1 MKTEE
6 YLHACLKDYTKLG
19 DEIHRLKKENA
30 ALKDKLEQKDA
41 IIRGLKRKAKLDE
54 ESHKHQV
61 KLATLQAAIKYTSGG
76 KKGEAERLQALI
88 SGKQAA
94 RSLPRSPNPS
104 FDLLFEGGGD
114 EIPSLPPTADFMRR
128 SKQQREEEAVAKR
141 PAHRIDNDGCLWPR
155 GQPPSG
161 PLRQQNQEYQ
171 EYRQQQQLQMRQNH
185 RRPHHPPQSRHQQEQ
200 KKPAAPHVDLCL
212 AFLKS
217 GKCPGCPRT
226 HDPNDYPSWTK
237 GYQSGLERRDD
248 RDHSSRL
255 EFEDSAGLET
265 ATATLMGA
273 GVAGSAGQK
282 RPRSN
287 FGAWS
292 ASKHRRFETE
302 EHVQEKEGE
311 YQRE

>member
-61 KLATLQAAIKYTSGG
+61 KLATLQAAI
-76 KKGEAERLQALI
+76 
-88 SGKQAA
+88 
-94 RSLPRSPNPS
+94 N
-104 FDLLFEGGGD
+104 
-114 EIPSLPPTADFMRR
+114 
-128 SKQQREEEAVAKR
+128 KQQREEEAVAKR

-200 KKPAAPHVDLCL
+200 EKPAAPHVDLCL

-237 GYQSGLERRDD
+237 GYQSGLERREDH
-248 RDHSSRL
+248 DHSSRL

-302 EHVQEKEGE
+302 EHV
-311 YQRE
+311 

>member
-19 DEIHRLKKENA
+19 DEIHRLKKESA
-30 ALKDKLEQKDA
+30 ALKEKLEQKDA

-54 ESHKHQV
+54 ESHKHQIS
-61 KLATLQAAIKYTSGG
+61 LATLQAAIKYTSGCGG
-76 KKGEAERLQALI
+76 KKGEAERLQALVA
-88 SGKQAA
+88 GRQTT
-94 RSLPRSPNPS
+94 RPLPRSPNPS
-104 FDLLFEGGGD
+104 FDLLFEGGED
-114 EIPSLPPTADFMRR
+114 HEIPSSPPIAGFNRR
-128 SKQQREEEAVAKR
+128 SKQQREEEAVAKG
-141 PAHRIDNDGCLWPR
+141 PARRLDSGGCLWPR

-161 PLRQQNQEYQ
+161 PLRQQDQEYQ

-185 RRPHHPPQSRHQQEQ
+185 RRPHHPPQSRHQQEEE
-200 KKPAAPHVDLCL
+200 KPAAPHVDLCL

-226 HDPNDYPSWTK
+226 HDPKDYPSWTK
-237 GYQSGLERRDD
+237 GYQSGLERWED
-248 RDHSSRL
+248 RGHSSRL
-255 EFEDSAGLET
+255 ELEDSASLKT
-265 ATATLMGA
+265 ATAALTG
-273 GVAGSAGQK
+273 GGIAGSAGRK

-302 EHVQEKEGE
+302 ERVQEKEGE
-311 YQRE
+311 

>member
-19 DEIHRLKKENA
+19 DEIHRLKKESA
-30 ALKDKLEQKDA
+30 ALKEKLEQKDA

-54 ESHKHQV
+54 ESHKHQIS
-61 KLATLQAAIKYTSGG
+61 LATLQAAI
-76 KKGEAERLQALI
+76 
-88 SGKQAA
+88 
-94 RSLPRSPNPS
+94 N
-104 FDLLFEGGGD
+104 FDLLFEGGED
-114 EIPSLPPTADFMRR
+114 HEIPSSPPIAGFNRR
-128 SKQQREEEAVAKR
+128 SKQQREEEAVAKG
-141 PAHRIDNDGCLWPR
+141 PARRLDSGGCLWPR

-161 PLRQQNQEYQ
+161 PLRQQDQEYQ

-185 RRPHHPPQSRHQQEQ
+185 RRPHHPPQSRHQQEEE
-200 KKPAAPHVDLCL
+200 KPAAPHVDLCL

-226 HDPNDYPSWTK
+226 HDPKDYPSWTK
-237 GYQSGLERRDD
+237 GYQSGLERWED
-248 RDHSSRL
+248 RGHSSRL
-255 EFEDSAGLET
+255 ELEDSASLKT
-265 ATATLMGA
+265 ATAALTG
-273 GVAGSAGQK
+273 GGIAGSAGRK

-302 EHVQEKEGE
+302 ERVQEKEGE
-311 YQRE
+311 

>member
-19 DEIHRLKKENA
+19 DEIHRLKKESA
-30 ALKDKLEQKDA
+30 ALKEKLEQKDA

-54 ESHKHQV
+54 ESHKHQIS
-61 KLATLQAAIKYTSGG
+61 LATLQAAIKYTSGCGG
-76 KKGEAERLQALI
+76 KKGEAERLQAL
-88 SGKQAA
+88 
-94 RSLPRSPNPS
+94 
-104 FDLLFEGGGD
+104 
-114 EIPSLPPTADFMRR
+114 
-128 SKQQREEEAVAKR
+128 REEEAVAKG
-141 PAHRIDNDGCLWPR
+141 PARRLDSGGCLWPR

-161 PLRQQNQEYQ
+161 PLRQQDQEYQ

-185 RRPHHPPQSRHQQEQ
+185 RRPHHPPQSRHQQEEE
-200 KKPAAPHVDLCL
+200 KPAAPHVDLCL

-226 HDPNDYPSWTK
+226 HDPKDYPSWTK
-237 GYQSGLERRDD
+237 GYQSGLERWED
-248 RDHSSRL
+248 RGHSSRL
-255 EFEDSAGLET
+255 ELEDSASLKT
-265 ATATLMGA
+265 ATAALTG
-273 GVAGSAGQK
+273 GGIAGSAGRK

-302 EHVQEKEGE
+302 ERVQEKEGE
-311 YQRE
+311 